1 MTEQNYNLG
10 AAVGEWRAKAASEGD
25 DALRREYLAGRITA
39 DTYVAAGGEPDVVRD
54 TETRRTAEAA
64 AAKAAV
70 DRSTTRLMLGLLAI
84 PVVLVGGCFAAGAL
98 AGGGSDRADTAQD
111 LSYSARSTCET
122 AVEQQLKDPSSA
134 EYSEV
139 DIQVTDASG
148 PDFAYSVT
156 GTVRAENSF
165 GGMAVHSFVC
175 TATYTGSDEMMRAR
189 AQIS

>member
-1 MTEQNYNLG
+1 M
-10 AAVGEWRAKAASEGD
+10 GEWRPKAAPTGD

-39 DTYVAAGGEPDVVRD
+39 DTYVAAGGDPDLVRD
-54 TETRRTAEAA
+54 TETRRATEAA
-64 AAKAAV
+64 AKQAA
-70 DRSTTRLMLGLLAI
+70 DEKSTTRSMLGCLAI

-98 AGGGSDRADTAQD
+98 AGGGSERADTAKD

-139 DIQVTDASG
+139 DIEITDAGG

-165 GGMAVHSFVC
+165 GGMAVHSFEC